1 LRRLRAD
8 AGLTL
13 IEIIVAVS
21 LLSLLSAG
29 MVTALQIGADSW
41 SDTRERMMLDRRIA
55 TANNILN
62 AQLAG
67 VVPILARVPPG
78 RSVTSAPF
86 FQGEPQAMRF
96 VTSYSLLEGVRGGLQ
111 VVELLSRPSKNGMSL
126 LLTHTPYR
134 GPLSVGRFIMG
145 SERSLDRRSRRLL
158 FSAIRTRADTMI
170 VADQLK
176 TCSFSYLG
184 EQRTPDE
191 PPVWKPVWEDDKQIP
206 AAVRIEMSPGG
217 EEVRLDPVTIVAQI
231 RARYAI
237 PSEENWT
244 PNLNFGEI
252 VEGPRGPVLRRRT
265 DVPPDPNPRPY

>member
-1 LRRLRAD
+1 MRRLRPD

-21 LLSLLSAG
+21 LLGLLSAG

-41 SDTRERMMLDRRIA
+41 SDTRERMTLDRRIA
-55 TANNILN
+55 TANNILH

-86 FQGEPQAMRF
+86 FHGEPQSMRF

-111 VVELLSRPSKNGMSL
+111 VVELLSRGREKGLSL
-126 LLTHTPYR
+126 LLTHSPYR

-145 SERSLDRRSRRLL
+145 REPSLDRTSSRLI
-158 FSAIRTRADTMI
+158 FSPIRTRPDTMI
-170 VADQLK
+170 VADQLEA
-176 TCSFSYLG
+176 CSFSYLA
-184 EQRTPDE
+184 EPRNPDE
-191 PPVWKPVWEDDKQIP
+191 PPRWKPVWDDDRQIP
-206 AAVRIEMSPGG
+206 AAVRIEMRPAG
-217 EEVRLDPVTIVAQI
+217 EDVRLDPITLVAQI
-231 RARYAI
+231 RARYA
-237 PSEENWT
+237 PPGQQDWQ

-252 VEGPRGPVLRRRT
+252 VQGENGPVLRRRT
-265 DVPPDPNPRPY
+265 DVPPDPNPRP